1 MDTWQPCCPTK
12 VLNAWRSAKAIVDA
26 LAARNPHSYHQG
38 FNHYGRMPGTIEKPV
53 TRSAVNTQPLHMVRR
68 ETEEKMRALQTLDSK
83 LAHMTRPR

>member
-1 MDTWQPCCPTK
+1 MQGR
-12 VLNAWRSAKAIVDA
+12 AW
-26 LAARNPHSYHQG
+26 
-38 FNHYGRMPGTIEKPV
+38 FYGCKGTIEKPV